1 MWPFSSKH
9 RNLKLG
15 IDIGTATVKVVA
27 LSRGSKDGQ
36 FILENYG
43 TVMSPWSLQNPNSP
57 GQESPR
63 LPDGEVIEMVK
74 AVLAE
79 MKAPYKAEAVFS
91 IPVYSSFIT
100 EITLPPM
107 SLSELNTAIS
117 DQAKQYVPISLS
129 EVELDWQV
137 ISKQESPKAAPAVK
151 AEGQEEAAEK
161 LSPDSAKLAESEGLN
176 VLLAAVPRE
185 TVQRSEYLAKEI
197 GVKLTA
203 LEIETFGLV
212 RSVVG
217 RQRGAVC
224 LVDMGARN
232 TNITIVVDGFIRLN
246 RNIDVGGDELTRVIA
261 QSMGLT
267 VRRAEEMK
275 RLQGLK
281 AEGGEH
287 EIVAIMHPVLDKILV
302 EVERVVNAYGTRH
315 HQELS
320 EVILIGGSAQLNGVV
335 EYLSEKLRIPHR
347 LGDPWQNVS
356 YPPEMK
362 PILTEL
368 APTFATAIG
377 LAMR

>member
-137 ISKQESPKAAPAVK
+137 ISKQESPKAAPSVK

-347 LGDPWQNVS
+347 LGGPWQNVS